1 MSKIEYRIKEY
12 EEYVHDYKRDE
23 NSKILM
29 ERVDVRKVY
38 HPQIYRGWWD
48 GWVNLSDY
56 PYYSEAEA
64 LTNIENHKKQMSVI
78 LNNKVRYINVE

>member
-1 MSKIEYRIKEY
+1 MQYRIKEY

-29 ERVDVRKVY
+29 ERVDVRKAY
-38 HPQIYRGWWD
+38 HPQIYRGWWS

-64 LTNIENHKKQMSVI
+64 LTKIENHKKQMSVI